1 MKKTL
6 LLTVVLALALA
17 LSACGGSKAEPT
29 PIPPVPADW
38 AGKTMPAGSD
48 AAAGKEVFTVNCE
61 SCHGATGVGDGVAGE
76 ALDPKPAN
84 LVTFVPQVG
93 DDYLFWRVSTGKEG
107 TSMVA
112 WAGVL
117 TDEQIWQVIA
127 YIRTLK

>member
-1 MKKTL
+1 MKKQL
-6 LLTVVLALALA
+6 FLVVLVLTALVLA
-17 LSACGGSKAEPT
+17 ACGGGGTPT
-29 PIPPVPADW
+29 PIPAVPADW
-38 AGKTMPAGSD
+38 AGKAMPAGID
-48 AAAGKEVFTVNCE
+48 AAAGKEVFTTNCE
-61 SCHGATGVGDGVAGE
+61 SCHGSTGVGDGEAGA

-84 LVTFVPQVG
+84 LVVFAPQVG

-117 TDEQIWQVIA
+117 TDEQIWQAIA

>member
-1 MKKTL
+1 MKKQL
-6 LLTVVLALALA
+6 FLVVLVLTALVLA
-17 LSACGGSKAEPT
+17 ACGGGAKST
-29 PIPPVPADW
+29 PIPAVPADW
-38 AGKTMPAGSD
+38 AGKSMPAGAD
-48 AAAGKEVFTVNCE
+48 AAAGKEVFDANCA
-61 SCHGATGVGDGVAGE
+61 SCHGASGAGDGEAGA

-112 WAGVL
+112 WSPVL

-127 YIRTLK
+127 YIKTLK